1 MIGEHMN
8 GSYFMQALI
17 HILKNHTHDKS
28 FLELMKEVVFNHRTG
43 KDQV

>member
-1 MIGEHMN
+1 MIGEHIY

-28 FLELMKEVVFNHRTG
+28 FLELMKEVVFNHRMG
-43 KDQV
+43 EDQV